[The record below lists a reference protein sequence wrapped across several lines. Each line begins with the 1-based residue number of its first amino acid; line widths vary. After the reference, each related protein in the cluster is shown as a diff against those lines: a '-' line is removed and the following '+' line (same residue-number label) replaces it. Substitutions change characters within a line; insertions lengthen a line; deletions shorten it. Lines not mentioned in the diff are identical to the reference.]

1 MLVVEPRRVA
11 VLIETDD
18 TWGRSVVESIA
29 TFARTQPWR
38 LLLAPR
44 DAQHRLR
51 LPAQWKGDGILVSMR
66 DRAMAEH
73 IRRAG
78 LPAVDVSY
86 MFPQATWLG
95 RVTTDDQARAKMAL
109 DHFRQRGLKHFAC
122 YAPEIGRYAPHRAT
136 EFQRVVYEAG
146 FECSTF
152 PAPNHR
158 NQGWNVDQQLVTQW
172 LASLPKPL
180 AVFAA
185 DPYPARQLSEICEA
199 SGIGVPDDVAILAGD
214 EDDLL
219 CKVSWPRLS
228 SIQLAS
234 HRIGREAAVLLAE
247 LMNGAT
253 VPQSPLRLPPLQVH
267 ARHSSQVLAIDDPE
281 VSAALRLIR
290 ERASQGIRVADIMR
304 YLPVSRRS
312 LEQKF
317 RTLLG
322 RSPGEELRRERLS
335 QARALLLET
344 DLSVSEIAKAAGY
357 TDVSRLSAAMRKEF
371 GVSPR
376 AIRRQAK

>member
-1 MLVVEPRRVA
+1 
-11 VLIETDD
+11 
-18 TWGRSVVESIA
+18 
-29 TFARTQPWR
+29 
-38 LLLAPR
+38 
-44 DAQHRLR
+44 
-51 LPAQWKGDGILVSMR
+51 
-66 DRAMAEH
+66 
-73 IRRAG
+73 
-78 LPAVDVSY
+78 
-86 MFPQATWLG
+86 
-95 RVTTDDQARAKMAL
+95 
-109 DHFRQRGLKHFAC
+109 
-122 YAPEIGRYAPHRAT
+122 
-136 EFQRVVYEAG
+136 
-146 FECSTF
+146 
-152 PAPNHR
+152 
-158 NQGWNVDQQLVTQW
+158 
-172 LASLPKPL
+172 
-180 AVFAA
+180 
-185 DPYPARQLSEICEA
+185 A

-335 QARALLLET
+335 
-344 DLSVSEIAKAAGY
+344 
-357 TDVSRLSAAMRKEF
+357 
-371 GVSPR
+371 
-376 AIRRQAK
+376 